1 MNNRLE
7 NSKATVLQWVATVAN
22 GYRKLDAKMAQWPG
36 MQRTWLRKGIQLVVS
51 GTVFLLLLI
60 WAIAMGA
67 FGIIPTRDDI
77 RSVRNDLATEV
88 YSEDGVL
95 IGKYFLQ
102 NRTGA
107 DLEEIPQYLID
118 ALVSTEDVRFFEH
131 DGVDSRSLAR
141 VVIKTVV
148 LRNESSGGGSTIT
161 QQLAKNLFGR
171 ENYGPLSL
179 VLAKV
184 KEFIVARRL
193 EELYTKE
200 QILELYLNTVSFG
213 ENVYGIETASLRYF
227 NKKPVD
233 LNLEEAAVLVGLLK
247 ANSKYNP
254 RKNPENAR
262 ERRNVVLGQMLKYE
276 YLTQAEY
283 EQLCA
288 KPLEIN
294 YYNLEDEKPAPYF
307 LAAIRPEIKEI
318 LSDLRKPDGSEYD
331 LDRDGLV
338 VETTLS
344 SSLQR
349 YANQA
354 VWRQM
359 QRIQRNFNAHW
370 GESAWK
376 KLPDFLKREVQNTVL
391 YKRLKAGGASEEE
404 LEAELNKEKS
414 MVVFAYTEEG
424 DERKNMSTLDSV
436 KYAQALMSCGLV
448 ALDPVR
454 GTVKA
459 WVGGPSFQYL
469 PYDHVLSRRQTAS
482 AFKPVVYAA
491 ALEKGISPC
500 TYFENELKTY
510 PEFVNWTPENHDRMY
525 GGEYTMRGALKR
537 SINVATVE
545 ALMKTGRGNVV
556 RMARKLGFKGEMDD
570 RPAMALGANTA
581 SLLELVAAYGAF
593 ANGGK
598 AFTPVAVTRITDQM
612 GNVLYERKPA
622 GMRAVMDTANVSML
636 TDMLRAVINE
646 GTGNSVRSYGLSGD
660 YAGKTGTA
668 QNYSDGWFVGYTPKI
683 VAGVWVGASSPL
695 VHFRDAR
702 GAGNAT
708 ALPIWA
714 NFMGSVERSG
724 LSRRYVV
731 PFKPLSASLQE
742 KMRCP
747 DYKPGL
753 MDEIN
758 QMFLDDEGTVD
769 DLPGSTPET
778 STPEAAGGLERKPF

>member
-1 MNNRLE
+1 MNEKWKQFRGGVARLWE
-7 NSKATVLQWVATVAN
+7 RMQSAYRTVDE
-22 GYRKLDAKMAQWPG
+22 RMAQWPG
-36 MQRTWLRKGIQLVVS
+36 MHRTWLRKGIQLAVT
-51 GTVFLLLLI
+51 GTVFLVVLI
-60 WAIAMGA
+60 WSIALGA

-131 DGVDSRSLAR
+131 DGVDSRSLLR
-141 VVIKTVV
+141 VVVKTVI

-227 NKKPVD
+227 NKKPTD
-233 LNLEEAAVLVGLLK
+233 LDLEEAAVLVGLLK

-262 ERRNVVLGQMLKYE
+262 ERRNVVLGQMLKYA
-276 YLTQAEY
+276 YLTKEEY
-283 EQLCA
+283 AQLCA

-307 LAAIRPEIKEI
+307 LAAIRPEVEEI
-318 LSDLRKPDGSEYD
+318 LSTLRKPDGSEYD
-331 LDRDGLV
+331 VDRDGLII
-338 VETTLS
+338 ETTLS
-344 SSLQR
+344 STLQR
-349 YANQA
+349 FANQA

-370 GESAWK
+370 GESSWK
-376 KLPDFLKREVQNTVL
+376 KLPDFLQREIEKTPL
-391 YKRLKAGGASEEE
+391 YKRLKADGASEEE
-404 LEAELNKEKS
+404 IQKALEVEKS

-424 DERKNMSTLDSV
+424 DERKNLSTLDSI

-482 AFKPVVYAA
+482 AFKPIVYAA

-500 TYFENELKTY
+500 SYFENELKTY

-556 RMARKLGFKGEMDD
+556 RMARKLGFKGEIDD

-581 SLLELVAAYGAF
+581 SLLELVTAYGAF

-598 AFTPVAVTRITDQM
+598 SFTPLAVTKITDQM
-612 GNVLYERKPA
+612 GQVLYERKPS
-622 GMRAVMDTANVSML
+622 GMRAVMDTANVAML

-646 GTGNSVRSYGLSGD
+646 GTGNSVRAYGLSGD

-695 VHFRDAR
+695 VHFKDAR

-724 LSRRYVV
+724 LSRRYVI
-731 PFKPLSASLQE
+731 PFKPLSESLRD
-742 KMRCP
+742 KMNCP

-758 QMFLDDEGTVD
+758 QMFLDDEGSVD
-769 DLPGSTPET
+769 DIPVAPEPET
-778 STPEAAGGLERKPF
+778 PDGTHP

>member
-1 MNNRLE
+1 
-7 NSKATVLQWVATVAN
+7 
-22 GYRKLDAKMAQWPG
+22 
-36 MQRTWLRKGIQLVVS
+36 
-51 GTVFLLLLI
+51 
-60 WAIAMGA
+60 
-67 FGIIPTRDDI
+67 
-77 RSVRNDLATEV
+77 
-88 YSEDGVL
+88 
-95 IGKYFLQ
+95 
-102 NRTGA
+102 
-107 DLEEIPQYLID
+107 
-118 ALVSTEDVRFFEH
+118 
-131 DGVDSRSLAR
+131 
-141 VVIKTVV
+141 
-148 LRNESSGGGSTIT
+148 
-161 QQLAKNLFGR
+161 
-171 ENYGPLSL
+171 
-179 VLAKV
+179 
-184 KEFIVARRL
+184 
-193 EELYTKE
+193 
-200 QILELYLNTVSFG
+200 
-213 ENVYGIETASLRYF
+213 
-227 NKKPVD
+227 
-233 LNLEEAAVLVGLLK
+233 
-247 ANSKYNP
+247 
-254 RKNPENAR
+254 
-262 ERRNVVLGQMLKYE
+262 MLKYA
-276 YLTQAEY
+276 YLTKEEY
-283 EQLCA
+283 TQLCA

-307 LAAIRPEIKEI
+307 LAAIRPEVEEI
-318 LSDLRKPDGSEYD
+318 LSTLRKPDGSEYD
-331 LDRDGLV
+331 VDRDGLII
-338 VETTLS
+338 ETTLS
-344 SSLQR
+344 STLQR
-349 YANQA
+349 FANQA
-354 VWRQM
+354 VWKQM

-370 GESAWK
+370 GESSWK
-376 KLPDFLKREVQNTVL
+376 KLPDFLQREIEKTPL
-391 YKRLKAGGASEEE
+391 YKRLKADGASEEE
-404 LEAELNKEKS
+404 IQKALELEKS

-424 DERKNMSTLDSV
+424 DERKNLSTLDSI

-482 AFKPVVYAA
+482 AFKPIVYAA

-510 PEFVNWTPENHDRMY
+510 PEFVNWTPENHDRIY

-581 SLLELVAAYGAF
+581 SLLELVTAYGAF

-598 AFTPVAVTRITDQM
+598 SFTPLAVTKITDQM
-612 GNVLYERKPA
+612 GQVLYERKPS
-622 GMRAVMDTANVSML
+622 GMRAVMDTANVAML

-646 GTGNSVRSYGLSGD
+646 GTGNSVRAYGLSGD

-695 VHFRDAR
+695 VHFKDAR

-724 LSRRYVV
+724 LSRRYVI
-731 PFKPLSASLQE
+731 PFKPLSESLRD
-742 KMRCP
+742 KMNCP

-758 QMFLDDEGTVD
+758 QMFLDDEGAVD
-769 DLPGSTPET
+769 DIPVAPEPET
-778 STPEAAGGLERKPF
+778 PDGTHP